1 MALRFTVLASGS
13 AGNATLVEAGGFGLL
28 IDAGLGPRQLAERLA
43 AAGASWHDIHALL
56 LTHTHSDHWN
66 DRTLAHLRRRSLPV
80 YCHAGHLP
88 GLEAYSRVFPCL
100 QADKLVRLY
109 EAHEDLALAPGL
121 RCRPLPLRHDGG
133 PTFGFRLE
141 SGPDIFGQS
150 AALAYLADLGCWN
163 AELAGW
169 LKDVDLLAVEFNHDV
184 GMQYASGRDPRLI
197 TRVLGDEGHLSNA
210 QAAELVREVLRLS
223 APGRLRHVVQLH
235 LSRECN
241 RPGLAA
247 AVAHEVRDEQELP
260 FEVHTASQHSAA
272 PTLHVGTGPNG
283 RRLAPRRP
291 RARPRTAA
299 AVEPW
304 LPGFE
309 NG

>member
-43 AAGASWHDIHALL
+43 AAGAAWHDIHALL

-66 DRTLAHLRRRSLPV
+66 DRTLAHLRRRCLPI

-88 GLEAYSRVFPCL
+88 GLEAYSRVFPSL
-100 QADKLVRLY
+100 QVDKLVRLY
-109 EAHEDLALAPGL
+109 EAHEELALAPGL

-163 AELAGW
+163 AELAEW
-169 LKDVDLLAVEFNHDV
+169 LKEVDLLAVEFNHDV
-184 GMQYASGRDPRLI
+184 GMQYASGRDSRLI

-210 QAAELVREVLRLS
+210 QAADLLREVLRLS

-241 RPGLAA
+241 RPSLAA

-260 FEVHTASQHSAA
+260 FEVHTASQDSAYR
-272 PTLHVGTGPNG
+272 TLHVGIGPSG

-299 AVEPW
+299 AEPW

-309 NG
+309 NR